1 MKAKN
6 ALIHDTFTLE
16 RRYPSAP
23 AKVYRYFSEP
33 EYRKRWFGAPE
44 DWSQHS
50 HSLDFRVGGQELEQG
65 APPGGPLITYDGRI
79 LDILPSKRIINSYV
93 LAAAGERF
101 SVSLTTVEFLPVGT
115 GTLLRLTEHGAYFDG
130 KPDGPQMRVHGIGKQ
145 LDLLGRVL
153 QKDQD

>member
-1 MKAKN
+1 MKAKHS
-6 ALIHDTFTLE
+6 LIHDTFTLE

-23 AKVYRYFSEP
+23 AKVYRYFSES
-33 EYRKRWFGAPE
+33 EYRKRWFGSTE
-44 DWSQHS
+44 DWSQRS

-65 APPGGPLITYDGRI
+65 APPDGPLITYDSRI
-79 LDILPSKRIINSYV
+79 LDIVPGERIINSYV

-101 SVSLTTVEFLPVGT
+101 SVSLSTVEFLPDGT

-130 KPDGPQMRVHGIGKQ
+130 NPKGPQMRVHGIGKQ

-153 QKDQD
+153 QRDQD